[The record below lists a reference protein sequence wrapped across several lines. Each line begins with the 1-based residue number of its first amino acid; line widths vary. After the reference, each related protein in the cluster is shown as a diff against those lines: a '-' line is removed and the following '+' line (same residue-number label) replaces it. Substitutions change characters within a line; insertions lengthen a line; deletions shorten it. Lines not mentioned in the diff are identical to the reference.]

1 MNKIIPVALAAIV
14 LASCGSSGSADV
26 VSADSAE
33 TTEVVQETE
42 QPVETT
48 TTSTTTTTE
57 APTPSTRPTLP
68 PEPEEPAMNGYQPDV
83 YIDILRD
90 NVPYWYYN
98 YSDENL
104 INIGIA
110 VCEELD
116 AGVPV
121 DRQLMD
127 LYVTAIDVDYDLGDD
142 VGFVM
147 RYIVRYICPE
157 HFDQIEALAA
167 DI

>member
-1 MNKIIPVALAAIV
+1 MNKIIPVALAAII
-14 LASCGSSGSADV
+14 LASCGSSESADA

-33 TTEVVQETE
+33 TTEVVQ
-42 QPVETT
+42 ETT

-104 INIGIA
+104 VNIGIA

-116 AGVPV
+116 AGVSV
-121 DRQLMD
+121 DRQLIT
-127 LYVTAIDVDYDLGDD
+127 LYNTAVDVDYGLGDD

-157 HFDQIEALAA
+157 HYGQIEALAA